1 MRPYAGVG
9 QGMSGKSDVHETEWN
24 QPLEG
29 VMLAE
34 PAVAIA
40 ALGDVARLVE
50 TKAPNGAREFV
61 LFSKSMAEHVDEAS
75 KEGGFLGGGGD
86 RVSAAEKSALDE
98 ISRVLRV

>member
-1 MRPYAGVG
+1 
-9 QGMSGKSDVHETEWN
+9 MSGKSDVHETEWN

-40 ALGDVARLVE
+40 ALGDFARLVE

-61 LFSKSMAEHVDEAS
+61 LFSKSIAEHVAEAS
-75 KEGGFLGGGGD
+75 KEGGFWGLAETGFVLLKS
-86 RVSAAEKSALDE
+86 RRSMKFLVS
-98 ISRVLRV
+98 